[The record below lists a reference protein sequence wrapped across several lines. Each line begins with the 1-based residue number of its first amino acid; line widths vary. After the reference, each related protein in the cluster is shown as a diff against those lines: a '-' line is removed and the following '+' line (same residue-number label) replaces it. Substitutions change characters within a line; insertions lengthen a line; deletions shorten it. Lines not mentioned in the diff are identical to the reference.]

1 MIGNHTARQQADV
14 MGVINAGW
22 ADAGLHPEVFWLGYA
37 AITAAGWNPTSAN
50 AQVIESFY
58 APLRP
63 SAVKMERLY
72 QLMSYQAQ
80 FWVDSWER
88 VDSTA
93 RKPIFGYSRRINIP
107 RQAAKD
113 FALELPETPA
123 PVTLG
128 YAYPWS
134 WANRRRLELAAQVRR
149 EYEELVTLLDENR
162 QKVELNRYNLEV
174 FHSIAGLYKEN
185 LDFLESLKRI
195 DERFTAAYQTR
206 AMSRR
211 GRLLQSWIRRSMK
224 RAKFANNAI
233 WHFDRPN
240 RPGTKPGNRAFY
252 RPTAVSSSLNSTTSR
267 TTNRTDRG
275 LELSCLPSTLAAVR
289 RVV

>member
-1 MIGNHTARQQADV
+1 
-14 MGVINAGW
+14 
-22 ADAGLHPEVFWLGYA
+22 
-37 AITAAGWNPTSAN
+37 
-50 AQVIESFY
+50 
-58 APLRP
+58 
-63 SAVKMERLY
+63 MERLY

-134 WANRRRLELAAQVRR
+134 WANRRRLELSAQFRR
-149 EYEELVTLLDENR
+149 EYEELVALLDENR
-162 QKVELNRYNLEV
+162 RSVELNRYNLEV

-195 DERFTAAYQTR
+195 DERFTAAYEASRDGQTR
-206 AMSRR
+206 QA
-211 GRLLQSWIRRSMK
+211 
-224 RAKFANNAI
+224 
-233 WHFDRPN
+233 
-240 RPGTKPGNRAFY
+240 
-252 RPTAVSSSLNSTTSR
+252 
-267 TTNRTDRG
+267 
-275 LELSCLPSTLAAVR
+275 LAAMDQALDEAREIRKQRNLALRSAEQTWYKTWQPRVLSANGRQFFHQLDDVKDHEPDRTVDLSYLVYRQLLLPFGDWYENVR
-289 RVV
+289 AARNSYASKHGLRARSDSLDWKNLDPESKP